1 MLSHVSSESASTP
14 ERSPPATLAGTVCFS
29 IQAAAEPGVMP
40 RVLELFAKRNL
51 VPERWVSGVHNLA
64 DRGPSDRGMADRGST
79 YRGTELMIDLQV
91 AGLTRQDQDYLT
103 RCLAQITDVR
113 SVLTSQKAEA

>member
-1 MLSHVSSESASTP
+1 MLSPDRSECSTA
-14 ERSPPATLAGTVCFS
+14 ERSPRDAPGDGTAATVCFS

-51 VPERWVSGVHNLA
+51 VPERWVSGVHGPA
-64 DRGPSDRGMADRGST
+64 DGDLPGHG
-79 YRGTELMIDLQV
+79 GELMIDLQV
-91 AGLTRQDQDYLT
+91 VGLSRQDMHYLA

-113 SVLTSQKAEA
+113 SVLTSQKAGA